1 MSKSVV
7 IVSAV
12 RTPIGKLG
20 GSLKDVA
27 TVELGAHVV
36 GEAIKKV
43 DLDPKLVD
51 EVLLG
56 CVLQASLGQ
65 NVARQAAIKA
75 GLPIETPA
83 QTINVVCGSGLQ
95 TVNSAAS
102 AILSEQAEI
111 VVAGGMENMSAA
123 PFALDRARF
132 GYRMNHGK
140 LIDTM
145 IQDALWDVYNDYH
158 MGITAENVAE
168 KYGITREEQDTFAVE
183 SQAKTSAAQA
193 NGKFKDEIVPIA
205 IKNRK
210 ETILFDTDEYPRAGA
225 TVESLQK
232 LRPAFKPDGMVTAA
246 NASGINDGAAA
257 VILMSEE
264 KANELGIKPLARW
277 VVGASAGVDPAIMG
291 IGPAASTNKAL
302 KLADLTIDD
311 LDLIEANEAFAAQA
325 LAVGKLLDWNPE
337 KVNVNGGAISLGH
350 PVGASGCRILVTL
363 IHEMQRRNA
372 NYGLATLC
380 IGGGMGITTILQG
393 MDQ

>member
-102 AILSEQAEI
+102 AILSGQAEI

-168 KYGITREEQDTFAVE
+168 KYGFTREEQDTFAVE

-232 LRPAFKPDGMVTAA
+232 LRPAFKPDGTVTAA

-291 IGPAASTNKAL
+291 IGPAASTKKAL

-350 PVGASGCRILVTL
+350 PVGASGCRILVTM